1 MTAKTDSIVTAL
13 GSAGR
18 RLTAPRRAVAAA
30 IAAHEGYFTAEEV
43 LDASQTRERAV
54 GRATVFRSLELLTA
68 LGLVERVDLP
78 SGDHAYVACEPAG
91 HHHHLVC
98 STCGRSTEVAE
109 LGLDRTLDRI
119 EASTG
124 FQIESHR
131 LELFGRCADCQRK
144 RVTAPQVG

>member
-1 MTAKTDSIVTAL
+1 
-13 GSAGR
+13 
-18 RLTAPRRAVAAA
+18 
-30 IAAHEGYFTAEEV
+30 
-43 LDASQTRERAV
+43 
-54 GRATVFRSLELLTA
+54 
-68 LGLVERVDLP
+68 VERVDLP